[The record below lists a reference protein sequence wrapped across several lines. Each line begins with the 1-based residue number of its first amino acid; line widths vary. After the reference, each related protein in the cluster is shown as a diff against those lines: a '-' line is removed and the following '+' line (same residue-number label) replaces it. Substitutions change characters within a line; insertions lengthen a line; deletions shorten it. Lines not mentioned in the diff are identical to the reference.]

1 MFQNAL
7 LRRVVPKAHSA
18 AAAVAG
24 RGGGET
30 QHKPKS
36 VLMVT
41 QLE

>member
-1 MFQNAL
+1 MLQNTL

-18 AAAVAG
+18 AVG

-30 QHKPKS
+30 QPKPKS
-36 VLMVT
+36 VQVII